1 MFMSV
6 SNRSA
11 AVYKKID
18 VETIVDT
25 ASPHKLVSLLFD
37 ALLQAL
43 ALAKAAMER
52 GDTSQKCRHINHAV
66 RILEEGLIAPLDL
79 EQGGEVAANLRSL
92 YGYCVIR
99 LTLANLRNE
108 VALLSEVR
116 DLIHPIFDGWKQMNW
131 NGQPA

>member
-25 ASPHKLVSLLFD
+25 ATPHKLVSLLFD

-43 ALAKAAMER
+43 ALAKVAMER

-92 YGYCVIR
+92 YGYCVVR

-108 VALLSEVR
+108 VALLNEVCE
-116 DLIHPIFDGWKQMNW
+116 LIHPVFDGWKQMNW